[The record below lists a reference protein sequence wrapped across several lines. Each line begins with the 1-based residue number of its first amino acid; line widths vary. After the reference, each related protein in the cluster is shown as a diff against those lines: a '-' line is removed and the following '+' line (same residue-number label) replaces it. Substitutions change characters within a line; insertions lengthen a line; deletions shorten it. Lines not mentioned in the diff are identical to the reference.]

1 MFFSMLKSF
10 CVDRVCHALHLFLF
24 LCTAR
29 RLPHYTARA
38 GDITVGRTI
47 AEAWFLMD
55 NLHKA
60 CDVQV
65 DAAAIAAATGKPLKQ
80 PPAEVLD
87 ENFRIVQAN
96 YTGSPYGE
104 LEWLAIKRRMEKR
117 MGPGY
122 KDM

>member
-1 MFFSMLKSF
+1 
-10 CVDRVCHALHLFLF
+10 
-24 LCTAR
+24 
-29 RLPHYTARA
+29 
-38 GDITVGRTI
+38 
-47 AEAWFLMD
+47 MD

-65 DAAAIAAATGKPLKQ
+65 DAAAVAAATGKALKQ

-104 LEWLAIKRRMEKR
+104 LEWAAIKRRMEKR